1 MTSPDYLD
9 VLGNDWTQGVTRPP
23 GFVPPAPT
31 EPPAAYSWD
40 VEESVQRLRLGDA
53 LVGVGAI
60 TAEQLESALALQSSS
75 EGPRQRLGHLLFDQK
90 LVDSMSLAQA
100 LSSVHELPLIDLDVT
115 EIDRLAARLVPRSLA
130 ERHGVLAVS
139 WDGPRLRVAVAD
151 PLDIVALDDV
161 RTLAGASGL
170 DVFVSPEDQ
179 VRRHLS
185 RLWSEFV
192 DDQVVGKFLQEVEPQ
207 VRSADEGDQESDA
220 AAIRMV
226 DRLVAHG
233 ARLGASD
240 IHVEPQQDGVRI
252 RMRVDGVLREVMQ
265 LPLGAYSSI
274 VARLKLI
281 SGLNVIERRVPQD
294 GRTRVRVDSTP
305 VDIRVST
312 LPSLRGEKVVLRLLP
327 HSTNLPSLDALGLEP
342 DQSEALRR
350 ATRAAQG
357 LVLITGP
364 TGSGKTN
371 TLYASIND
379 VVGVDRNVVT
389 LEDPVEVELPGTTQ
403 VQIDDKLGM
412 TFVKG
417 LRAVLRQD
425 PDVVLV
431 GEVRDR
437 ETAEL
442 AIRAALT
449 GHLVLS
455 TLHTLDASSA
465 LTRLLDMGVP
475 SYLVSSSLSLVIAQ
489 RLLRTPCADCV
500 RSEPLAPGIAEQ
512 LGIEC
517 RADLNVPLTV
527 GCPRCANSGYR
538 GRTGIFETLIVT
550 PEVRTALLQGGGED
564 EMRVAARA
572 SGTLTLFQRGATAVT
587 QGRTTVAE
595 VLRVLG
601 SDEG

>member
-9 VLGNDWTQGVTRPP
+9 VLGDDWTLGVARPP

-53 LVGVGAI
+53 LVAVGAI
-60 TAEQLESALALQSSS
+60 TAAQLESALAQQSSS
-75 EGPRQRLGHLLFDQK
+75 QGPRQRLGHLLFDQK
-90 LVDSMSLAQA
+90 LVDSMTLAQA
-100 LSSVHELPLIDLDVT
+100 LSSVHQLPLIDLDVV
-115 EIDRLAARLVPRSLA
+115 EIDRVAARLVPRLLA

-151 PLDIVALDDV
+151 PLDVVALDDV

-327 HSTNLPSLDALGLEP
+327 HSTNLPSLDELGLEA

-350 ATRAAQG
+350 ATRASQG

-431 GEVRDR
+431 GEIRDR

-489 RLLRTPCADCV
+489 RLLRTPCVDCV
-500 RSEPLAPGIAEQ
+500 RSEPLTAEVAQQ
-512 LGIEC
+512 LGIDY
-517 RADLNVPLTV
+517 RADLTVPVTM

-587 QGRTTVAE
+587 RGRTTVAE

-601 SDEG
+601 TDEG